1 MNIKPDVDG
10 FYKFR
15 RFPHVVV
22 SAWYYRTQGDVME
35 AWLSDNIGDED
46 DAWQVHWDHGNDG
59 NKFAF
64 IFGLEIDAMA
74 FKLMFS
80 DFCE

>member
-1 MNIKPDVDG
+1 MNIEPDIDG
-10 FYKFR
+10 LYNYQ
-15 RFPHVVV
+15 RFPHVIVP
-22 SAWYYRTQGDVME
+22 AWYYRTKGAE
-35 AWLSDNIGDED
+35 IEKWLSDNIGDED
-46 DAWQVHWDHGNDG
+46 DAWQVHWHRNDN

-64 IFGLEIDAMA
+64 IFGTDTDAMA